1 MLCSEIHTYMNE
13 LIKSKEMT
21 KEVERFG
28 GQSGV
33 LEMFLLRVTMCFII
47 I

>member
-13 LIKSKEMT
+13 LIKSKE
-21 KEVERFG
+21 VERFG

-33 LEMFLLRVTMCFII
+33 LEMFFLLRVTMCFII